1 MGWVHSDDGQDERH
15 CRWSFGAVIEG
26 KGGAMAQ
33 VTSAH
38 GGTHSYK
45 IEEKHTFS

>member
-1 MGWVHSDDGQDERH
+1 MKGNVDNR
-15 CRWSFGAVIEG
+15 FGEVIEG

-33 VTSAH
+33 LVSAH

-45 IEEKHTFS
+45 IEEKHTFSYVINEVL

>member
-1 MGWVHSDDGQDERH
+1 MVKMKGTVDDR
-15 CRWSFGAVIEG
+15 FGAVIEG